1 MGNGKVVAGAIAGFL
16 LVAVAGVLLRPAL
29 PVDETRYLS
38 VAWEM
43 WLAGDYLVPTK
54 NFALYTDKPP
64 LLFWLINLVWLFTG
78 VSEIAARL
86 VGPAAAATAIALVA
100 RLAARLWPDDPDIG
114 GRAALA
120 LAGLLVFALSGGLTM
135 FDAMLAVATLAG
147 MLALVRAVETGLRRW
162 WVALGLAIA
171 LGVIT
176 KGPVILFHLGP
187 AALLAPVWGKA
198 LREMPLREG
207 LTGVGIALLSA
218 LAAVSLWVGPAA
230 LLGGEDYRRAILWT
244 QSAGRMSQS
253 FAHARPWWFYLAVF
267 PALAFP
273 WVFAPALLRGLARAA
288 WSEAGLRL
296 AAVWV
301 LGAMLLFSA
310 ISGKQ
315 IHYMVPELA
324 AIALIVA
331 RVSRDVPRFTLFWA
345 GIPLLVLAGLAIAVA
360 AGLLPSEDV
369 LQLFDPPSR
378 LLAWGLVMIA
388 IVWLGVRTG
397 GLRGGAV
404 LTLGLVLSLNLLT
417 GLSAAATLYETG
429 RVARMIA
436 PHEGAGIALY
446 GQTYHAEFNFTG
458 RLTRPVATP
467 DDEAELQAWA
477 QAHPQGVIIA
487 RPDRRAPGW
496 SPRETLL
503 FRNSSYGIWNVADAP
518 SQEVEP

>member
-1 MGNGKVVAGAIAGFL
+1 MANRKLVVGAIVAFL
-16 LVAVAGVLLRPAL
+16 AVAVAGVLLRPAL

-43 WLAGDYLVPTK
+43 WLSGDYLVPTK
-54 NFALYTDKPP
+54 NFELYTDKPP

-86 VGPAAAATAIALVA
+86 VGPVAAATALALVA
-100 RLAARLWPDDPDIG
+100 RLARRLWPDDPDIG
-114 GRAALA
+114 GRAAIA
-120 LAGLLVFALSGGLTM
+120 LAGMLVFALSGGLTM
-135 FDAMLAVATLAG
+135 FDAMLAVATLLG
-147 MLALVRAVETGLRRW
+147 MLALLRAVETGLRRW

-187 AALLAPVWGKA
+187 AALLAPFWGKT
-198 LREMPLREG
+198 LREVSRREG

-273 WVFAPALLRGLARAA
+273 WVFAPALLRALARAT

-296 AAVWV
+296 AAVWI
-301 LGAMLLFSA
+301 LGAMLLFSS

-331 RVSRDVPRFTLFWA
+331 RLTRDAPRFGLFWA
-345 GIPLLVLAGLAIAVA
+345 GIPLLVLAGLAIATT
-360 AGLLPSEDV
+360 AGLVPAEDV
-369 LQLFDPPSR
+369 LQLFHPPSR

-388 IVWLGVRTG
+388 IIWLGVRTR
-397 GLRGGAV
+397 GLAGGAI
-404 LTLGLVLSLNLLT
+404 LSLGLVLSLNLLV
-417 GLSAAATLYETG
+417 GLSAAATLYDTG
-429 RVARMIA
+429 RVAKLIV
-436 PHEGAGIALY
+436 PHEDAGIALY

-458 RLTRPVATP
+458 RLTGPVATP
-467 DDEAELQAWA
+467 GDEAELLAWA
-477 QAHPQGVIIA
+477 QAHPQGVIVA
-487 RPDRRAPGW
+487 RPDRQAPGW
-496 SPRETLL
+496 TPRETLL
-503 FRNSSYGIWNVADAP
+503 FRNSSYGIWHVADAP
-518 SQEVEP
+518 LTGG